1 MLELCRIKLLQYHT
15 ILNPVVPNHNK
26 DARQALSGMLE
37 VNKIILDFKLR
48 QELLVL
54 QCFFFFKVFF
64 RENFYRM
71 LRIHQK

>member
-48 QELLVL
+48 RAVGFTML
-54 QCFFFFKVFF
+54 FFF
-64 RENFYRM
+64 
-71 LRIHQK
+71 